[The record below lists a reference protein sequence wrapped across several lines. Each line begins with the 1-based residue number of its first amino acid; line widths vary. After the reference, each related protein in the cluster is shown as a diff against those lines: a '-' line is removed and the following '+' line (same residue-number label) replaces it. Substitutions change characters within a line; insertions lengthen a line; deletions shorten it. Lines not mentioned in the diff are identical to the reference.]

1 MIDSRIIKN
10 DIKQNLSDFRYQHTL
25 RVMEEA
31 KKLAKRYQ
39 VSEEKVIMAAL
50 LHDIAKEFSKIENKR
65 WIEKYKL
72 STELLKEEYRNII
85 HAYIGAEV
93 AKEKYANN
101 KDIYNAIKYHTIGNK
116 NMDTLAKVIFVA
128 DKIGRKTLSPPLIE
142 IKKVSYQDLNQAIKL
157 IIILEQEKLQK
168 EDLSLHPNTIE
179 LFNSLN
185 N

>member
-85 HAYIGAEV
+85 HADIGAEV
-93 AKEKYANN
+93 AKEKYAIN